1 MSVRLVEHECPN
13 CGAALQFR
21 DDQVIVTCR
30 YCGAKV
36 ERKLDRRT
44 HDKLSAEVNFA
55 RVTQYKKD
63 MQTLEA
69 LAKKRATATSRVKL
83 CSQNTFVE
91 PNFIERC
98 PFVVFLVLIPIA
110 FLLLFFANGHKSP
123 VILFAL
129 VCMLSVIMYIVFAKR
144 GQAKRE
150 LAAEARA
157 RIDEAQ
163 KELVEAGD
171 ELEEFE
177 KRFNIDLIP
186 PQYRSYEALDKM
198 LEAFETGQAATM
210 GDAYKLCEEMFAQ
223 MRLEEMQR
231 EHLAKVSILAGTL
244 AMDNEPPQFY
254 SSGRT
259 MPGAFVPR
267 GVSAKTTSELMM
279 AIAKAGSKNK
289 NGRRY

>member
-1 MSVRLVEHECPN
+1 MSVKLVEHECPN

-55 RVTQYKKD
+55 RVSQYKND
-63 MQTLEA
+63 LQTLER
-69 LAKKRATATSRVKL
+69 LRKNRVTATSRVKL

-98 PFVVFLVLIPIA
+98 PFVVFLGLIPIA
-110 FLLLFFANGHKSP
+110 FLLLFFANGHRSP

-144 GQAKRE
+144 GHAKRE
-150 LAAEARA
+150 LAAEAKA

-163 KELVEAGD
+163 KELVKAGD
-171 ELEEFE
+171 ELEAFE

-186 PQYRSYEALDKM
+186 EQYRSYQALDKM

-210 GDAYKLCEEMFAQ
+210 GEAYKLCEEMFAQ
-223 MRLEEMQR
+223 MRLEEMQK
-231 EHLAKVSILAGTL
+231 EHLARVSFLAGTL
-244 AMDNEPPQFY
+244 AMDNEPQQFF
-254 SSGRT
+254 SNSKT
-259 MPGAFVPR
+259 MPNSLVPN

-279 AIAKAGSKNK
+279 AIAKAGSKNQ